1 MVTFD
6 EKNCPEPNA
15 LLNKSALTDSLRL
28 LFKAMLMVIATL
40 LRLGATG
47 FTATADRIDEKI
59 ADTLAV
65 RSGPSAARPNNA
77 VDEDDIKVQSGLA
90 APSPNGSAAE
100 ISKDNSERAELQAQ
114 LDALLAEKRAMELAK
129 AELCHLAARAGA
141 HAEADRQEKIAAA
154 AAMATAHAVV
164 TATTATARAVAAPTQ
179 QLHPTPLTTGTLAVT
194 VGNVEPLLPAPDS
207 TLAGTALALVD
218 VSGPFTDGLG
228 VYNEITLTGQKV
240 HADIVTDGDHKYLSF
255 TGADGC
261 EELEQISDVDSDSD
275 ENHSEGGDGTRLY
288 VDPRTELPYQQM
300 IRDDKKFKRLID
312 HETGNTYD
320 VSDSDQSLSDDD
332 HHDDHG

>member
-154 AAMATAHAVV
+154 AAMATTASTAH
-164 TATTATARAVAAPTQ
+164 AVAAPMQ
-179 QLHPTPLTTGTLAVT
+179 HELRPTPLTTGTVAVS
-194 VGNVEPLLPAPDS
+194 VGNVEPLGQPILPAPDC
-207 TLAGTALALVD
+207 TIAGTSLALVD
-218 VSGPFTDGLG
+218 VLGPFLDEQG
-228 VYNEITLTGQKV
+228 VYNELAHTGQKV
-240 HADIVTDGDHKYLSF
+240 YAGVVTDGVHKYLSF
-255 TGADGC
+255 TGADGG
-261 EELEQISDVDSDSD
+261 EALEQISDVDSGSD
-275 ENHSEGGDGTRLY
+275 VTDEEDNDTHLY
-288 VDPRTELPYQQM
+288 VDLKTELPYAQM
-300 IRDDKKFKRLID
+300 ICDGKKYKRLID
-312 HETGNTYD
+312 RANGNTYD

-332 HHDDHG
+332 HPHDHG